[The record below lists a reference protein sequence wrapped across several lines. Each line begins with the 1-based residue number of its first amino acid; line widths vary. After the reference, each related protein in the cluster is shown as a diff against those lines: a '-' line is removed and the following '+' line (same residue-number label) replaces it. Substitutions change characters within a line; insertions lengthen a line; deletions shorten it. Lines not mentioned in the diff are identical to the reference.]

1 MSKLNKTLFIT
12 EHRSSIS
19 GDFCLLGE
27 EKLSNKTPNCGAG
40 AGSWHATST
49 IVWPTDLKCHTSNH
63 VSMFGWQLCIRT
75 HWIID
80 VANLELGTLCS
91 TVFYCKHTADHLN
104 VLYLQTCIHVSD
116 VCRAGQG
123 GSGVQWSEV
132 IRLGPAAGVMDSS
145 TDTQD
150 QDTSHRQALGRG
162 QGSSSIVYSAGAVTR
177 GRNRTVTTI
186 NKYDDSIQQF
196 ELGFY
201 EVPDCSH
208 WRQFDKTADECI

>member
-19 GDFCLLGE
+19 GDLCLLGE

-80 VANLELGTLCS
+80 VANLELGTLYSQHMTLWTFVC
-91 TVFYCKHTADHLN
+91 
-104 VLYLQTCIHVSD
+104 VLLQTHRRSSQCVVFTNSCPCIGCVQG
-116 VCRAGQG
+116 RAGQG
-123 GSGVQWSEV
+123 GRVRGPVEWGNQ
-132 IRLGPAAGVMDSS
+132 IR
-145 TDTQD
+145 T
-150 QDTSHRQALGRG
+150 GRWCNG
-162 QGSSSIVYSAGAVTR
+162 
-177 GRNRTVTTI
+177 
-186 NKYDDSIQQF
+186 
-196 ELGFY
+196 
-201 EVPDCSH
+201 
-208 WRQFDKTADECI
+208 

>member
-80 VANLELGTLCS
+80 GANLELGTLYSQHMTLWTFVC
-91 TVFYCKHTADHLN
+91 VLLQTADHLN
-104 VLYLQTCIHVSD
+104 VLCLQTRVHVSD
-116 VCRAGQG
+116 VCRPGQG
-123 GSGVQWSEV
+123 RAGRVRGPVEWGNQ
-132 IRLGPAAGVMDSS
+132 IR
-145 TDTQD
+145 T
-150 QDTSHRQALGRG
+150 GRWCNG
-162 QGSSSIVYSAGAVTR
+162 
-177 GRNRTVTTI
+177 
-186 NKYDDSIQQF
+186 
-196 ELGFY
+196 
-201 EVPDCSH
+201 
-208 WRQFDKTADECI
+208 